1 MIVMKFGGTS
11 VGSAERMAATA
22 EIIRSAQAPVV
33 VVLSAMSGITNRLL
47 DVAAGSLERSVVAA
61 HHKKVVAELGLDTA
75 LCDRIDEILN
85 AAHTQ
90 AETVACGELLSTTI
104 MQALM
109 SKLGIDAVWV
119 PALDFMRTT
128 ADGTPDT
135 EFIRTHAAEAIS
147 SAGRHAVYIT
157 QGFICRNADGLVA
170 TLTRGG
176 SDYTATLLGEAL
188 GASEV
193 QIWTDVDGVY
203 TADPRYVKGARCIP
217 DMSFGQADAAA
228 RCGAKILHPDCI
240 RPARRAGICVRV
252 LDSFHPEAS
261 GTRISDIA
269 DAQGFV
275 AVAFDGTYVNL
286 IGHDRNTSASDV
298 TDAAGAAASKC
309 DDYFSVPAG
318 ANAYEIMQT
327 LHDRFVK

>member
-1 MIVMKFGGTS
+1 MKFGGTS

-22 EIIRSAQAPVV
+22 EIIRSARVPVV

-47 DVAAGSLERSVVAA
+47 EVAAGSLDRSVVAA
-61 HHKKVVAELGLDTA
+61 HHKKVVAQLGLDTA

-90 AETVACGELLSTTI
+90 DETVACGELLSTTI
-104 MQALM
+104 MQAFL
-109 SKLGIDAVWV
+109 SNLGIDAVWV
-119 PALDFMRTT
+119 PALDFMRTGT
-128 ADGTPDT
+128 DGTPDT
-135 EFIRTHAAEAIS
+135 EFISEHACDALQK
-147 SAGRHAVYIT
+147 AGRHQVYIT
-157 QGFICRNADGLVA
+157 QGFICRDANGHVT

-188 GASEV
+188 RVSEV

-203 TADPRYVKGARCIP
+203 TADPRHIGGARCIP
-217 DMSFGQADAAA
+217 DMSFGQADTAA

-240 RPARRAGICVRV
+240 RPARRAGISVRV
-252 LDSFHPEAS
+252 LDSFHPEAA

-269 DAQGFV
+269 DAENFV
-275 AVAFDGTYVNL
+275 AVAFDGTYVNI

-298 TDAAGAAASKC
+298 TNAAGVAASEC
-309 DDYFSVPAG
+309 DGYIRVSAG

-327 LHDRFVK
+327 LHDKFVK